1 VEQTEM
7 PKITHTTNPLITS
20 TGFIPDETTRQNDEY
35 YRRMQARK
43 QAKREQNLELLML
56 LSALESWSFAAD
68 HRLPEMLATR
78 LDAAVDALRAEVLT
92 EAQP

>member
-1 VEQTEM
+1 MESVM
-7 PKITHTTNPLITS
+7 KITHTEEPLITS
-20 TGFIPDETTRQNDEY
+20 TGFIPDESTRQNDS
-35 YRRMQARK
+35 RFRQMQARR
-43 QAKREQNLELLML
+43 QAKRERAVDMLML

-92 EAQP
+92 EDRP

>member
-1 VEQTEM
+1 M
-7 PKITHTTNPLITS
+7 KITHTEAPLITS

-35 YRRMQARK
+35 YRQLRERK
-43 QAKREQNLELLML
+43 QARREQTLDLLML

-78 LDAAVDALRAEVLT
+78 LDSAVEALRAEVLSGC
-92 EAQP
+92 ES